1 MPKDTTRATRSGATR
16 RKKDPDAPKRPIT
29 AYMFYAQNERKNVN
43 RDKPDAKFGEVGKII
58 GERWRQLD
66 AEGKKK
72 YEDMAVEDK
81 KRYDKQKAEYTQ
93 SKTGKVEKK
102 EEDAPS
108 AEKEDKATTSDS
120 KDEEDAE

>member
-1 MPKDTTRATRSGATR
+1 MPKDTTRSRSGNTR

-29 AYMFYAQNERKNVN
+29 AYMFYAQHERKNVN

-66 AEGKKK
+66 AEGKKA

-81 KRYDKQKAEYTQ
+81 KRYDKQKAEYNE
-93 SKTGKVEKK
+93 SKNGKTTTSTSKDGDDADEK
-102 EEDAPS
+102 EEPS
-108 AEKEDKATTSDS
+108 E
-120 KDEEDAE
+120 